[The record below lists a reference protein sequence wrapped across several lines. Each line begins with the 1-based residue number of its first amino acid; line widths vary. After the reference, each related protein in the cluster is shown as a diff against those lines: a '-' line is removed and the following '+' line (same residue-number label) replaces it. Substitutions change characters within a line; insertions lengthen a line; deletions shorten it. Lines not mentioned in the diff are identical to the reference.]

1 MAQPPNTNSCPLYT
15 ILMQLPQCACVE
27 ISKQQLDHDMGNC
40 PRNFKV
46 VSYKVKGGYNSM
58 INLKNKQI
66 THTLKGFWAK
76 SSKPKDDLD
85 MNKS

>member
-1 MAQPPNTNSCPLYT
+1 MKIKLTNSQNQ
-15 ILMQLPQCACVE
+15 IHGE
-27 ISKQQLDHDMGNC
+27 SK
-40 PRNFKV
+40 
-46 VSYKVKGGYNSM
+46 Y
-58 INLKNKQI
+58 KNKQI